1 MIRQYSAK
9 VEYPCGMSKAVIS
22 VVELNEKGRPL
33 QSKLLEPGDII
44 HFRTSDPS
52 TMHLPHPAVFQL
64 HAIVSRILAMK
75 AAAGFPVFPDQDWV
89 LDRQDQMNGVMYD
102 SEECEWLVDESDQL
116 PGRLSEAQSAWQQL
130 PFSLGRYPDFP
141 PPPLSSTHSVA
152 SQRSTTN
159 HPHTNCAYLN
169 EQSRH
174 VEVVNAEYSLRMTE
188 MYNMMAR
195 RLGRQVDGDLWW
207 I

>member
-1 MIRQYSAK
+1 
-9 VEYPCGMSKAVIS
+9 MSNAVIS
-22 VVELNEKGRPL
+22 VVAFNEKGRPL

-64 HAIVSRILAMK
+64 HAIVSRIMGMK
-75 AAAGFPVFPDQDWV
+75 AAAGFPILPDQDWD
-89 LDRQDQMNGVMYD
+89 LDSQDQLNDLVYD
-102 SEECEWLVDESDQL
+102 SDECEWLVDESDQ
-116 PGRLSEAQSAWQQL
+116 PRGRLSDAQSAWQQL
-130 PFSLGRYPDFP
+130 PFSLGLYPDFP

-152 SQRSTTN
+152 SQHRTTK
-159 HPHTNCAYLN
+159 HPHMNCAYLN

-174 VEVVNAEYSLRMTE
+174 VDAVKAEYSLRMME
-188 MYNMMAR
+188 MYDMMGQ